1 MRYGSER
8 LRRTGAGFALLVGV
22 LLLLGARPAAA
33 DPQGLP
39 FILPRD
45 SVNLVRQLN
54 RAVHINVLS
63 FSEVPIDDKG
73 TVVKTAVVELIS
85 GAGVIVPPRLPLFLP
100 AAEVTLVQQLNQGL
114 PIQPLA
120 VFPYL
125 LLPSFQ
131 WIQTAVVLISPT
143 VESLPKLGPG
153 DFLLVLPGTS
163 ITLFVQANGGSN
175 VSVVRVSQVTGGGS
189 STQTALVV
197 VRQSGGA
204 NASIQIIVPESDL
217 GALIRLN
224 PSLNFEVVKTV
235 DIVQGGVTIKG
246 VLLNVTRKPSDGGG
260 F

>member
-1 MRYGSER
+1 
-8 LRRTGAGFALLVGV
+8 
-22 LLLLGARPAAA
+22 
-33 DPQGLP
+33 
-39 FILPRD
+39 
-45 SVNLVRQLN
+45 
-54 RAVHINVLS
+54 
-63 FSEVPIDDKG
+63 
-73 TVVKTAVVELIS
+73 
-85 GAGVIVPPRLPLFLP
+85 
-100 AAEVTLVQQLNQGL
+100 
-114 PIQPLA
+114 
-120 VFPYL
+120 
-125 LLPSFQ
+125 
-131 WIQTAVVLISPT
+131 
-143 VESLPKLGPG
+143 
-153 DFLLVLPGTS
+153 
-163 ITLFVQANGGSN
+163 